1 MCARLGTGAKKRFLT
16 REQCRAADRYAIE
29 QLGIAGVVLME
40 NAGRCAAEVIEVC
53 LRARAEG
60 RGRIGATAVV
70 CGRGN
75 NGGDGFV
82 AARHLSLR
90 GYEVSV
96 DLLADP
102 RELRGDAA
110 VNYAVAERMGIAI
123 RRLDG
128 EKSLAGAARRW
139 RSCAVVVDGLLGTG
153 FSGVVREP
161 VAGVI
166 ERINDLFGPTVVALD
181 VPSGL
186 DADTGEA
193 GGVAVRADVTVTFLA
208 AKSGMAKPGAR
219 PFVGRVVVA
228 DIGAPLGLILRRL
241 GFSKSSR

>member
-1 MCARLGTGAKKRFLT
+1 M
-16 REQCRAADRYAIE
+16 
-29 QLGIAGVVLME
+29 VLME
-40 NAGRCAAEVIEVC
+40 NAGRCAADVIEVC
-53 LRARAEG
+53 LKARARS

-82 AARHLSLR
+82 IARHLCLR
-90 GYEVSV
+90 GCQVDI

-110 VNYAVAERMGIAI
+110 VNHAVAERMGITI

-128 EKSLAGAARRW
+128 TKALAAAARRW
-139 RSCAVVVDGLLGTG
+139 ASCAVVVDSLLGTG
-153 FSGVVREP
+153 FSGEVREP
-161 VAGVI
+161 LAGVI
-166 ERINDLFGPTVVALD
+166 GRINGLSGPTIVAID

-193 GGVAVRADVTVTFLA
+193 GGIAVRADVTVTFLA
-208 AKSGMAKPGAR
+208 AKVGMVKSVAKSY
-219 PFVGRVVVA
+219 VGRVIVA
-228 DIGAPLGLILRRL
+228 DIGAPLELLARRL
-241 GFSKSSR
+241 GFSGIAE